1 MLIAIIRRFALSLLT
16 LLALAIFIFV
26 ATEIM
31 PGDAV
36 DVILS
41 SDEIANMPPE
51 RLIQMKHDLGLD
63 RPASERLGN
72 FLLNAVQ
79 GDFGKTIISK
89 APVTS
94 IIAYPMR
101 NTLALAILV
110 LLIAIPLAIAVGV
123 ASAFWHRR
131 FVDHVISTVVII
143 GYSIPEFVIGT
154 FMVILFAVIFPWFPA
169 TITVDTRGSLFE
181 LLSASVLPIAT
192 IVIGSVAYLGRL
204 LRVGMIE
211 ALSTDYVER
220 LRLTGVSEWRIV
232 FNHALPAAVI
242 PCITAMALFA
252 AALVSGIVVV
262 EQVFS
267 FPGIGQELIRGVVR
281 REVHIVQAISLCS
294 AMIVVTFNLLADLS
308 ILFLDPRTRSS

>member
-1 MLIAIIRRFALSLLT
+1 
-16 LLALAIFIFV
+16 
-26 ATEIM
+26 
-31 PGDAV
+31 
-36 DVILS
+36 
-41 SDEIANMPPE
+41 
-51 RLIQMKHDLGLD
+51 
-63 RPASERLGN
+63 
-72 FLLNAVQ
+72 
-79 GDFGKTIISK
+79 
-89 APVTS
+89 
-94 IIAYPMR
+94 MR
-101 NTLALAILV
+101 NTLSLALLV
-110 LLIAIPLAIAVGV
+110 LSIAIPLAIAVGV
-123 ASAFWHRR
+123 ASAYWHRK
-131 FVDHVISTVVII
+131 FVDHMISSIVII

-154 FMVILFAVIFPWFPA
+154 FLVILFAVIFPWFPA
-169 TITVDTRGSLFE
+169 TITVDTRGPLIE

-232 FNHALPAAVI
+232 FHHALPAAVI

-267 FPGIGQELIRGVVR
+267 FPGIGQELIRGVIR

-294 AMIVVTFNLLADLS
+294 AMVVVIFNLLADVS